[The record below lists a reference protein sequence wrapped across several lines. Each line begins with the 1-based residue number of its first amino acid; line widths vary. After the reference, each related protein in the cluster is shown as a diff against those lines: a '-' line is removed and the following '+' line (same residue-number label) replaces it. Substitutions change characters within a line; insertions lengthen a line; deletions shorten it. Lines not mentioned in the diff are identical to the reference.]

1 MIYTNNSTRENKQQT
16 EIPFKFSPENMEKVR
31 YHIAKYPAGRQ
42 ASAVLPLL
50 HLAQKQNG
58 GWLSIPAL
66 EEVATILDM
75 AYIRVY
81 EVVTF
86 YKMFFLAPTG
96 KYNIQFCGTTPCWL
110 RGAAKLKEA
119 CQKRLQIDTG
129 DVTPDGIFSVV
140 EVECVGACTQA
151 PVIQINEE
159 LFENLNEDQMMLM
172 LDDMEKGETVDT
184 LFQRY
189 TSKPTI
195 INIPKD
201 STPKTATKSRVKKP
215 KEGDPNN
222 A

>member
-1 MIYTNNSTRENKQQT
+1 MHINRENKHLT
-16 EIPFKFSPENMEKVR
+16 GMPFKFSPENMEKVS

-58 GWLSIPAL
+58 GWLSVAAL
-66 EEVATILDM
+66 EEVATILGM

-110 RGAAKLKEA
+110 RGAAKLKES
-119 CQKRLQIDTG
+119 CQKRLKIDTG
-129 DVTPDGIFSVV
+129 DVTPDGMFSLV

-159 LFENLNEDQMMLM
+159 LFENISEDQLMKM

-184 LFQRY
+184 LFHRY
-189 TSKPTI
+189 ALKPSP
-195 INIPKD
+195 INASEE
-201 STPKTATKSRVKKP
+201 STPKVSTRSRVKKP
-215 KEGDPNN
+215 KEGDSSD
-222 A
+222 AQ